1 MNHSSAVVGGNKSD
15 QRGGNTDLVNKI
27 LGKIRVL
34 LKITIKGLSD

>member
-1 MNHSSAVVGGNKSD
+1 MTNLADK
-15 QRGGNTDLVNKI
+15 RCPDLVNKI